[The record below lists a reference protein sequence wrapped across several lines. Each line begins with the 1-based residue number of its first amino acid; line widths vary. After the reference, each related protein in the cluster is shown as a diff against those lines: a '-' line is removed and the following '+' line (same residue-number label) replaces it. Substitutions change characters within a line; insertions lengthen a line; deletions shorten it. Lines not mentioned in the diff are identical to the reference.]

1 MSSPPLVIVTGPPA
15 SGKTTLGRTLAERLR
30 MPFLYKDGIKET
42 LFDTLG
48 WSDREWSRRL
58 GVATYALL
66 FHLLE
71 MELASGR
78 SLVVESNFD
87 AERAE
92 PSFLALRERY
102 SFHPVQVCC
111 VAEGTV
117 LLERCRLRATSDQ
130 RHPGH
135 DDLGHMAE
143 LESVLLRGR
152 LDPLPLDGPII
163 EVDTTEFAQV
173 DVEVIACAVLA
184 AIETPAD
191 TVGKC
196 VSSDS

>member
-1 MSSPPLVIVTGPPA
+1 MSSPPSLVIVTGPPA
-15 SGKTTLGRTLAERLR
+15 SGKTTLGRALARKLS

-48 WSDREWSRRL
+48 WSDRAWSRKL

-71 MELASGR
+71 MELAAGR

-87 AERAE
+87 AERSG

-102 SFHPVQVCC
+102 DFRPVQVCC
-111 VAEGTV
+111 VADGAV
-117 LLERCRLRATSDQ
+117 LLERCRSRATSDE

-135 DDLGHMAE
+135 DDLGHIAE
-143 LESVLLRGR
+143 LEPILLRGR

-163 EVDTTEFAQV
+163 EVDTTNFALIDIEAILQQV
-173 DVEVIACAVLA
+173 VQALGDE
-184 AIETPAD
+184 
-191 TVGKC
+191 
-196 VSSDS
+196 S

>member
-1 MSSPPLVIVTGPPA
+1 MSSSPPLVIVTGPPA
-15 SGKTTLGRTLAERLR
+15 SGKTTLGRTLAARLN

-48 WSDREWSRRL
+48 WSDREWSRKL

-71 MELASGR
+71 MELAAGR

-87 AERAE
+87 AERAG

-111 VAEGTV
+111 VADGAV
-117 LLERCRLRATSDQ
+117 LLERFRSRAATNE

-135 DDLGHMAE
+135 VEAPNMAVFE
-143 LESVLLRGR
+143 PVLLRGR

-163 EVDTTEFAQV
+163 EVDTTDFAQV
-173 DVEVIACAVLA
+173 DAEAITRGVLTKLGD
-184 AIETPAD
+184 EY
-191 TVGKC
+191 
-196 VSSDS
+196 

>member
-1 MSSPPLVIVTGPPA
+1 MLEEPPLVIVTGPPA
-15 SGKTTLGRTLAERLR
+15 SGKTTLGRALATRLH

-48 WSDREWSRRL
+48 WSDREWSRKL

-66 FHLLE
+66 VHLLE
-71 MELASGR
+71 MELAAGR

-87 AERAE
+87 AERAG
-92 PSFLALRERY
+92 PSFLALREHY

-111 VAEGTV
+111 VADGAV
-117 LLERCRLRATSDQ
+117 LLDRCRLRATSDE

-135 DDLGHMAE
+135 DDLGHIAE

-163 EVDTTEFAQV
+163 EVDTTNFAQV
-173 DVEVIACAVLA
+173 DAETIALAVLRA
-184 AIETPAD
+184 LGDE
-191 TVGKC
+191 
-196 VSSDS
+196 S

>member
-1 MSSPPLVIVTGPPA
+1 
-15 SGKTTLGRTLAERLR
+15 

-48 WSDREWSRRL
+48 WSDREWSRKL
-58 GVATYALL
+58 GAATYALL

-71 MELASGR
+71 MELAVGR

-87 AERAE
+87 AERAG

-102 SFHPVQVCC
+102 SFRPVQVCC
-111 VAEGTV
+111 FADGAV
-117 LLERCRLRATSDQ
+117 LLERWRSRATSDE

-143 LESVLLRGR
+143 LEPALLRGR

-163 EVDTTEFAQV
+163 EVDTTNFARV
-173 DVEVIACAVLA
+173 DIEAITREVLA
-184 AIETPAD
+184 AIGAEH
-191 TVGKC
+191 
-196 VSSDS
+196 

>member
-1 MSSPPLVIVTGPPA
+1 MNNAAVVIVTGPPA
-15 SGKTTLGRTLAERLR
+15 SGKTTLGRALATRLN

-42 LFDTLG
+42 LFDILG
-48 WSDREWSRRL
+48 WNDREWSRKL

-71 MELASGR
+71 MELVVGR

-87 AERAE
+87 AERSG

-102 SFHPVQVCC
+102 GFRPVQVCC
-111 VAEGTV
+111 VADGAI
-117 LLERCRLRATSDQ
+117 LLERLRSRATSDE

-135 DDLGHMAE
+135 DDLTHMAE
-143 LESVLLRGR
+143 LEPALLRGR

-163 EVDTTEFAQV
+163 EVDTTHFAQV
-173 DVEVIACAVLA
+173 DIA
-184 AIETPAD
+184 AITRE
-191 TVGKC
+191 VVMKLGEEY
-196 VSSDS
+196 

>member
-1 MSSPPLVIVTGPPA
+1 MSSSPPLVIVTGPPA
-15 SGKTTLGRTLAERLR
+15 SGKTTLGRALATRLH

-48 WSDREWSRRL
+48 WSDREWSRKL

-66 FHLLE
+66 FHVLE
-71 MELASGR
+71 MELAAGR

-87 AERAE
+87 AERAG

-111 VAEGTV
+111 VADGAV
-117 LLERCRLRATSDQ
+117 LLERFRSRAATNE

-135 DDLGHMAE
+135 VETPSMAE
-143 LESVLLRGR
+143 FEPVLLRGR
-152 LDPLPLDGPII
+152 LDPLPLDSSVI
-163 EVDTTEFAQV
+163 EVDTTDFAKV
-173 DVEVIACAVLA
+173 DIEAIVHKVSQSLA
-184 AIETPAD
+184 DER
-191 TVGKC
+191 
-196 VSSDS
+196 

>member
-1 MSSPPLVIVTGPPA
+1 MSSPPPLVIVTGPPA
-15 SGKTTLGRTLAERLR
+15 SGKTTLGRTLATRLY

-48 WSDREWSRRL
+48 WSDRAWSRKL
-58 GVATYALL
+58 GVVTYALL

-71 MELASGR
+71 MELAAGR

-87 AERAE
+87 AERSG

-102 SFHPVQVCC
+102 DFRPVQVCC
-111 VAEGTV
+111 VAEGAV
-117 LLERCRLRATSDQ
+117 LLERCRSRAASDE

-135 DDLGHMAE
+135 DELANMAE
-143 LESVLLRGR
+143 LEPILLCGR

-163 EVDTTEFAQV
+163 EIDTTNLAQV
-173 DVEVIACAVLA
+173 DAEAIALAVLRA
-184 AIETPAD
+184 LGDE
-191 TVGKC
+191 G
-196 VSSDS
+196 

>member
-1 MSSPPLVIVTGPPA
+1 MLEEPPLVIVTGPPA
-15 SGKTTLGRTLAERLR
+15 SGKTTLGRALATRLH

-48 WSDREWSRRL
+48 WSDREWSRKL

-71 MELASGR
+71 MELAAGR

-87 AERAE
+87 AERAG

-111 VAEGTV
+111 VADGAV
-117 LLERCRLRATSDQ
+117 LLERFRSRAATNE

-135 DDLGHMAE
+135 VETPNMTE
-143 LESVLLRGR
+143 FEPILLRGR
-152 LDPLPLDGPII
+152 LDPLPLNGPII
-163 EVDTTEFAQV
+163 EVDTTNFAQV
-173 DVEVIACAVLA
+173 DAETIALAVLRA
-184 AIETPAD
+184 LGDE
-191 TVGKC
+191 
-196 VSSDS
+196 S

>member
-1 MSSPPLVIVTGPPA
+1 M
-15 SGKTTLGRTLAERLR
+15 LAQRLC

-48 WSDREWSRRL
+48 WSDRGWSRKL

-71 MELASGR
+71 MELAAGR

-87 AERAE
+87 AERAG
-92 PSFLALRERY
+92 PSFRALRERY
-102 SFHPVQVCC
+102 GFRPVQVCC
-111 VAEGTV
+111 LADGAV
-117 LLERCRLRATSDQ
+117 LLERLRLRATSAE

-135 DDLGHMAE
+135 VELVNMAE
-143 LESVLLRGR
+143 LEPVLLRGR

-163 EVDTTEFAQV
+163 EVDTTDFAKV
-173 DVEVIACAVLA
+173 DAEAITREVLMKLG
-184 AIETPAD
+184 EEY
-191 TVGKC
+191 
-196 VSSDS
+196 

>member
-1 MSSPPLVIVTGPPA
+1 MNNAIIIVTGPPA
-15 SGKTTLGRTLAERLR
+15 SGKTTLGRALAARLH

-48 WSDREWSRRL
+48 WSDREWSRTL

-71 MELASGR
+71 MELAAGR

-87 AERAE
+87 AERAG

-102 SFHPVQVCC
+102 GFRPVQVCC
-111 VAEGTV
+111 VADGAV
-117 LLERCRLRATSDQ
+117 LLERCRLRATSDE

-135 DDLGHMAE
+135 DDLAHMAE
-143 LESVLLRGR
+143 LEPALLRGR
-152 LDPLPLDGPII
+152 LDPLPLGGPII
-163 EVDTTEFAQV
+163 EVDTTDFVKV
-173 DVEVIACAVLA
+173 DAEAITREVLT
-184 AIETPAD
+184 AIGAEH
-191 TVGKC
+191 
-196 VSSDS
+196 